1 MIQSS
6 GVWPENPK
14 LIIKKLKSITKRK
27 EESIK
32 KPNHAPQAVA
42 RAVAGGRC
50 LWRGLG
56 KARPADPG
64 RRTDPP
70 PGTLLGHSGPSGF
83 MKICKPRQNRKEGG
97 EETGTTTGSSHWFL
111 PWSRNAPSCPTSPGH
126 WAGGRVAPTYASV
139 LTRTS
144 PCTSASL
151 LSSGGHPSA
160 RRTGRGAH
168 RASRCPHFSWTASAR
183 TLWLSEVAFAGS
195 SRQDLNVSVGGTRF
209 NTRTHAHAHT
219 HAYTR
224 THTHTQLYGG
234 TAAVEN
240 LDRRILLCVRGLITV
255 CND

>member
-70 PGTLLGHSGPSGF
+70 PGTLLGHSGPSSF
-83 MKICKPRQNRKEGG
+83 MKICKPGQNRKEGG

-111 PWSRNAPSCPTSPGH
+111 PWSRNAPSRPRPPGPGWARLRGDVGVGAHLTCCSSCWH
-126 WAGGRVAPTYASV
+126 WLWYSWSQA
-139 LTRTS
+139 
-144 PCTSASL
+144 
-151 LSSGGHPSA
+151 LSWVGATTNSGGHGFPRDA
-160 RRTGRGAH
+160 
-168 RASRCPHFSWTASAR
+168 
-183 TLWLSEVAFAGS
+183 
-195 SRQDLNVSVGGTRF
+195 
-209 NTRTHAHAHT
+209 
-219 HAYTR
+219 
-224 THTHTQLYGG
+224 
-234 TAAVEN
+234 
-240 LDRRILLCVRGLITV
+240 
-255 CND
+255 